1 MNSLLNL
8 ELKIVS
14 KLDPGF
20 VPAVIWNQAYR
31 KLVSQQ
37 AGSVQFKMCLEQ
49 SNGIKHTINGKVL
62 PHTGDFKALNIKF
75 VERQLKAMLWMVG
88 GSRIHMAAEQDLFD
102 AVKEIYTAAGARSF
116 DNELIGQKVYDEDLQ
131 FIHSELSEV
140 PDSQSHSLSIGGFT
154 DGCRIGFDL
163 GGSDR
168 KCSATI
174 DGKVVHTE
182 EVGWH
187 PYFQEDPQ
195 WHIDGIN
202 DSLKRA
208 AAKLPRVDAI
218 GGSAAGVYVDSQ
230 VKIASLF
237 RGVSED
243 SFNSVVKD
251 IFLNIQKEWDVPM
264 VVVND
269 GDVTALNGAQSIGV
283 TPCMGL
289 AMGTSEAVGYVDKDS
304 KITGWLNELAFAP
317 VDYRENGPVD
327 EWSGDEGCGVQFFS
341 QQAVARLAPI
351 AGLEYPA
358 DMPLADRLVEVQK
371 LMEAGDARALEIYE
385 TVGLYLGYTIPHY
398 AEFYDMDNLLILGRV
413 TSGEGGEI
421 ILAKAR
427 EVLDLEFPEI
437 AKVVNFHIPNE
448 QDKRHGQAVTAAS
461 LAPLA

>member
-1 MNSLLNL
+1 MNSLLNI
-8 ELKIVS
+8 ELKKVS
-14 KLDPGF
+14 NLDPGF
-20 VPAVIWNQAYR
+20 VPAAVWNKAYR
-31 KLVSQQ
+31 KLVGQQ
-37 AGSVQFKMCLEQ
+37 AGSVKFKMCLEQ
-49 SNGIKHTINGKVL
+49 PNGIKHTISEKIL
-62 PHTGDFKALNIKF
+62 PHTGEFQALNIKF

-88 GSRIHMAAEQDLFD
+88 GSRIHMAADHDLFD
-102 AVKEIYTAAGARSF
+102 AIKEIYSATGVRSF

-131 FIHSELSEV
+131 FIQCELSQV
-140 PDSQSHSLSIGGFT
+140 PESASNSLSIGGYT

-237 RGVSED
+237 RGVSEEN
-243 SFNSVVKD
+243 FNSTVKD
-251 IFLNIQKEWDVPM
+251 IFYTIQKEWDVPM
-264 VVVND
+264 IVVND

-289 AMGTSEAVGYVDKDS
+289 AMGTSEAVGYVDEDS
-304 KITGWLNELAFAP
+304 KITGGLNELAFAP
-317 VDYRENGPVD
+317 VDYRENGPID
-327 EWSGDEGCGVQFFS
+327 EWSGDEGCGVQCFS

-351 AGLEYPA
+351 AGLNYPE
-358 DMPLADRLVEVQK
+358 DMTFADRLIEVQN
-371 LMEAGDARALEIYE
+371 LMKEGDQRARDIYE
-385 TVGLYLGYTIPHY
+385 TIGLYLGYTIPHY
-398 AEFYDMDNLLILGRV
+398 AEFYEMDNLLILGRV

-421 ILAKAR
+421 ILEKAR
-427 EVLDLEFPEI
+427 EVLDLEFPDLSKI
-437 AKVVNFHIPNE
+437 VNFHIPNE

-461 LAPLA
+461 LAPIA